1 MLCVVGGHITRRLG
15 NFPQAVEYQFMSAA
29 GGMLVHRRAMRER
42 TSAPSGPQPVGDPK
56 ATESKDLDTAEA
68 TRNNEGR
75 FLPYGRPQTTCTPA
89 GGPLREKSPNGSA
102 PRTSRA
108 PDRSPG
114 RWVVTKCGCT
124 GCSTVG
130 ISRPASAGRLTRRV
144 TAWRAGPRRSF
155 RAERRGSPSPAKA
168 SGISSSGRTRR
179 RGRPNR
185 AVQGL
190 PRGGTGR

>member
-1 MLCVVGGHITRRLG
+1 MLCVVGGHITRRPG
-15 NFPQAVEYQFMSAA
+15 NLPRAVEYQFMSAA

-68 TRNNEGR
+68 TRNNEGH
-75 FLPYGRPQTTCTPA
+75 FLLYGRPQTTCTPT
-89 GGPLREKSPNGSA
+89 GGLLREKSPNGSA

-108 PDRSPG
+108 PDRGPG

-124 GCSTVG
+124 GCSAVAN
-130 ISRPASAGRLTRRV
+130 SRPTSAGRLTRRV

-155 RAERRGSPSPAKA
+155 RAGRRGSPSPAKA

-185 AVQGL
+185 AGRGS